1 MTRKLRDLGL
11 GPDLPKI
18 RDADQV
24 HAHNAVLRAEIEGI
38 IIRHTRPKRETQDAK
53 AKGYAQT
60 AAGRRHLRGFPVA
73 GTGGLDI
80 RRDPLHELLARER
93 GKLKGKARK
102 AYDAIDAR

>member
-1 MTRKLRDLGL
+1 MKKLPDLGL
-11 GPDLPKI
+11 GPDMPKI
-18 RDADQV
+18 RTNAQV
-24 HAHNAVLRAEIEGI
+24 HAHNAVLRSEIENVL
-38 IIRHTRPKRETQDAK
+38 IRRSRPKRETQDAK

-93 GKLKGKARK
+93 GKLKSEAARK